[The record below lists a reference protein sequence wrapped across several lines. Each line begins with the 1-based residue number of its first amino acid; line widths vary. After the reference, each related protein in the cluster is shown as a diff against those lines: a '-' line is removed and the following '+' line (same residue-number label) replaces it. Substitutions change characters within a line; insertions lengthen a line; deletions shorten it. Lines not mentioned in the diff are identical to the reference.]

1 MGISG
6 VFVCTGI
13 ETTGETMSE
22 PIDRITMTPDEL
34 LDADMENAD
43 FLVDED
49 QDERHST
56 AWWDES

>member
-1 MGISG
+1 
-6 VFVCTGI
+6 
-13 ETTGETMSE
+13 MSE

-56 AWWDES
+56 AWWDEA